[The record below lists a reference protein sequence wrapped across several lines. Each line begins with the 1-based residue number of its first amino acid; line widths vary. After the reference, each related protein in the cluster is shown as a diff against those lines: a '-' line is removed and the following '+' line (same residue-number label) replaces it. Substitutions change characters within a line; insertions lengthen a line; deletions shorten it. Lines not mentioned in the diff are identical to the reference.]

1 VKSIYISSTKKR
13 YHDVICVVICGIVQ
27 CITDCIAC
35 LSDLDNFVIKQLE
48 SFIFYYNFIKINRN
62 SLLVIKLISCFY

>member
-1 VKSIYISSTKKR
+1 M
-13 YHDVICVVICGIVQ
+13 VICGIVQ